1 MKTIVFLCVNNSCRS
16 LMAEAI
22 TVQLAKGLV
31 KCFSAGLSP
40 TFSIDENAVMVMA
53 EKGIKM
59 DHFFPKKIDDI
70 PTDFDIMITIGDK
83 QLYPMIKAIKKEHWD
98 IDDPKGRDIG
108 FYKKTVGII
117 EEKVT
122 ILLKSIL

>member
-22 TVQLAKGLV
+22 TVQLAKGQV
-31 KCFSAGLSP
+31 KCFSAGLVP

-59 DHFFPKKIDDI
+59 DHFYPKKIDDI

-83 QLYPMIKAIKKEHWD
+83 QLYPMINALIQEHWD
-98 IDDPKGRDIG
+98 IEDPKDHDIG
-108 FYKKTVGII
+108 FYKKTVGTI

-122 ILLKSIL
+122 ILLESIL